1 MFNIWLDNQC
11 DWDKLKCHV
20 ERERASLDLSRKEW
34 TAVQAKTLKA
44 ELSEERFE
52 DLIKRR
58 TDAGLY
64 YPDEDYPSDP
74 MDQGL
79 KPCCGWFDFD
89 SIPVEMYGQNIVI
102 MFTICLP

>member
-1 MFNIWLDNQC
+1 M
-11 DWDKLKCHV
+11 
-20 ERERASLDLSRKEW
+20 DLSRKEW

-44 ELSEERFE
+44 ELTEERFD

-64 YPDEDYPSDP
+64 YPDEDYPQDP

-79 KPCCGWFDFD
+79 KLCCGWLLFDVH
-89 SIPVEMYGQNIVI
+89 S
-102 MFTICLP
+102 C